1 MNELEK
7 GIDKFILIFII
18 MTALVF
24 TLGEYV
30 NQELDCLNATVQS
43 QETQN
48 ITGDIKWYRLSNVP
62 LNH

>member
-1 MNELEK
+1 MNEIK
-7 GIDKFILIFII
+7 KNFDKFILILII

-30 NQELDCLNATVQS
+30 NQELDCLNATIQS
-43 QETQN
+43 QD
-48 ITGDIKWYRLSNVP
+48 ISGDIKWYRLSNVP